1 MNRLILCL
9 TLSALSA
16 SAIAQQRETTICSP
30 QQSQQ
35 NWSNYVNKYKHAED
49 ALACAGFPGLAPTRG
64 GGGTQCQTYTP
75 HPAVKHAAEVDAPV
89 RGRGGALCRYIDTE
103 QNRKWYADNFR
114 LTYQPRSR

>member
-1 MNRLILCL
+1 MNRFIVCA
-9 TLSALSA
+9 ALA
-16 SAIAQQRETTICSP
+16 VTCGQALAEKTICSP

-35 NWSNYVNKYKHAED
+35 NWANYSNKYKHAED

-64 GGGTQCQTYTP
+64 GGGSQCQTYTP

-89 RGRGGALCRYIDTE
+89 RGRGGALCSYIDTD